1 MPIGKTTEES
11 SRTGVYHVKESGLEF
26 EHLRNEI
33 CPKDGKEY
41 LERFRN
47 RFSIN
52 VLESS
57 DDDLVF
63 ELIGCDASFANA
75 LRRILLAEVP
85 TVAIE
90 NVYMWNNTSI
100 IHDEV
105 LAHRLGLIPINVDA
119 RLFDPIE
126 EGDDSTDRNTL
137 VFQLAVKCPSRRQ
150 AAAEAKK
157 KKADGDDDETDGLME
172 TEKSVLENTEL
183 DRAAFAAA
191 KKEAIQTPGRPYT
204 LHLYSKDLVWMPQGD
219 QEKRFPN
226 GIRPVHDDIL
236 IAKLRPGQ
244 EIELEAHARYGI
256 GQDHAKF
263 SPVATAAYRLYT
275 NVEIVEPIYDEDAE
289 QLAHLYEPGVFEL
302 IPANVPGKRVTV
314 KVVNPYACTMSR
326 NFMRNPF
333 LAKAIKM
340 TRIPH
345 HFIFSVESV
354 GMHKPAVLVAEALKV
369 LQQKCTKLVELT
381 KQQEEAFS

>member
-1 MPIGKTTEES
+1 MAISKSTDES
-11 SRTGVYHVKESGLEF
+11 TRTGVYHVKESGLEYQ
-26 EHLRNEI
+26 HLRSEET
-33 CPKDGKEY
+33 PKDGKEY
-41 LERFRN
+41 LERFRK
-47 RFSIN
+47 RFRIN
-52 VLESS
+52 VLENKGN
-57 DDDLVF
+57 DLVF
-63 ELIGCDASFANA
+63 ELIGCDTSFANA

-137 VFQLAVKCPSRRQ
+137 VFQLQVKCPSRKP
-150 AAAEAKK
+150 AEAKK
-157 KKADGDDDETDGLME
+157 KSDDSDEELTE
-172 TEKSVLENTEL
+172 TEQSVLRNTQL
-183 DRAAFAAA
+183 DQAALLAA

-204 LHLYSKDLVWMPQGD
+204 LHLYSKDLVWVPQGD
-219 QEKRFPN
+219 QKSRFPE

-256 GQDHAKF
+256 GQDHAKY

-275 NVEIVEPIYDEDAE
+275 DIKLLEDVYDEDAR

-302 IPANVPGKRVTV
+302 IPAGVPGREVKA

-326 NFMRNPF
+326 NYMKNPR
-333 LAKAIKM
+333 LKKAIQM

-345 HFIFSVESV
+345 HFLFSVESV

-369 LQQKCTKLVELT
+369 LQNKCNGLVELT
-381 KQQEEAFS
+381 KQQQEDSL

>member
-1 MPIGKTTEES
+1 M
-11 SRTGVYHVKESGLEF
+11 
-26 EHLRNEI
+26 
-33 CPKDGKEY
+33 
-41 LERFRN
+41 
-47 RFSIN
+47 
-52 VLESS
+52 
-57 DDDLVF
+57 VF
-63 ELIGCDASFANA
+63 EMIGCDTSFANA

-126 EGDDSTDRNTL
+126 DGDDSTDRNTL
-137 VFQLAVKCPSRRQ
+137 VFQLQVKCPSRRP
-150 AAAEAKK
+150 ASAKK
-157 KKADGDDDETDGLME
+157 KNDDEDGESELTE

-183 DRAAFAAA
+183 DQAAYAAA

-204 LHLYSKDLVWMPQGD
+204 LHLYSKDLVWVPQGD
-219 QEKRFPN
+219 QSTRFPD

-256 GQDHAKF
+256 GQDHAKY

-275 NVEIVEPIYDEDAE
+275 DVEIVEPIYDEDAE
-289 QLAHLYEPGVFEL
+289 QLAHLYEPGVFDL
-302 IPANVPGKRVTV
+302 VPAGVPGKRVKA
-314 KVVNPYACTMSR
+314 KVVNPYATTMSR
-326 NFMRNPF
+326 NYMKNPT
-333 LAKAIKM
+333 LAKSIKM

-369 LQQKCTKLVELT
+369 LQNKCNSLMEMT
-381 KQQEEAFS
+381 KQQQEDALS

>member
-1 MPIGKTTEES
+1 ME
-11 SRTGVYHVKESGLEF
+11 
-26 EHLRNEI
+26 N
-33 CPKDGKEY
+33 KD
-41 LERFRN
+41 N
-47 RFSIN
+47 N
-52 VLESS
+52 
-57 DDDLVF
+57 LVF

-75 LRRILLAEVP
+75 LRRILLSEVP

-105 LAHRLGLIPINVDA
+105 LSHRLGLIPIDVDA
-119 RLFDPIE
+119 RLFDPLE
-126 EGDDSTDRNTL
+126 EGDDATDRNTL
-137 VFQLAVKCPSRRQ
+137 VFQLQVKCPSRRQ
-150 AAAEAKK
+150 AVAKSKK
-157 KKADGDDDETDGLME
+157 KKDGDDDDEEALTE
-172 TEKSVLENTEL
+172 TEKSVLENSEL
-183 DRAAFAAA
+183 DRAAYVAA

-244 EIELEAHARYGI
+244 EIELEAHARYGL
-256 GQDHAKF
+256 GQDHAKY

-275 NVEIVEPIYDEDAE
+275 EVEIVEPIYDEDAE

-302 IPANVPGKRVTV
+302 IPATDVPGKRVTV

-326 NFMRNPF
+326 NYMRNPF
-333 LAKAIKM
+333 LAKAIRM

-369 LQQKCTKLVELT
+369 LQQKCTALLELT
-381 KQQEEAFS
+381 KQEQDAF